1 MCYTLHVCFVCVSGA
16 CRSECACVYVCVY
29 MIMLDVGP
37 EEDAEYLLSPS
48 TLFLETRSLT
58 DLKS

>member
-1 MCYTLHVCFVCVSGA
+1 MCVLYVCLVH
-16 CRSECACVYVCVY
+16 ECQNVCVYVCVY